1 MRITVDIDKET
12 LEHAMRLTGE
22 KKKGPAVSEAASQF
36 VRRQMAREFGRLIA
50 EGAFDYGSTPEENE
64 AQDR

>member
-1 MRITVDIDKET
+1 MRITVDIDEDT
-12 LEHAMRLTGE
+12 LKQAMRLTGE

-50 EGAFDYGSTPEENE
+50 EGAFDYGSTPEESE
-64 AQDR
+64 SLDR